1 MADAVLEE
9 DAGYR
14 DVLIFGTHTRILET
28 GRTSAPADLTD
39 PALGMQVE
47 LADGG
52 WRQLRATSLDAGL
65 SSITNVPAGRAFL
78 TYGPDIFVETA
89 ADVVDLSFSQ
99 LGRADVQFATAP
111 TPVTLN
117 FTGLEPWAANEYFG
131 VTSLNADVFRE
142 SVLASTAS
150 IPLGS
155 TTGTGTFD
163 WAASRHGLIDAT
175 RGDLSLI
182 TQHSARVVGTTTLYR
197 SISRAATV
205 NSITLQ
211 SGQTTSVAVPLT
223 PAGPLSSLDI
233 DWRTTDWEA
242 LATQTGLGATL
253 SRQTLSLHSLPGIT
267 NFLRVAPGLVF
278 LGANPGAAPIQ
289 GTVSWNNP
297 FPAAWPVIVYQRAFF
312 SHRVVALGLES
323 AWVQLAIDA
332 SELGPL
338 SGMLTPRM
346 GPPGA
351 VRINGED
358 ANANLVGV
366 GLTPTVS
373 WSAPALGTATRYQLM
388 LIEATA
394 SAGQLDLRPVAQ
406 LLTRATSVRLPPG
419 FLVPGSTCVLWVG
432 AETWGTN
439 DLERK
444 PFEVGLPARVVGVMT
459 QPFTP

>member
-1 MADAVLEE
+1 M
-9 DAGYR
+9 
-14 DVLIFGTHTRILET
+14 
-28 GRTSAPADLTD
+28 
-39 PALGMQVE
+39 
-47 LADGG
+47 
-52 WRQLRATSLDAGL
+52 
-65 SSITNVPAGRAFL
+65 
-78 TYGPDIFVETA
+78 
-89 ADVVDLSFSQ
+89 
-99 LGRADVQFATAP
+99 
-111 TPVTLN
+111 
-117 FTGLEPWAANEYFG
+117 
-131 VTSLNADVFRE
+131 
-142 SVLASTAS
+142 
-150 IPLGS
+150 
-155 TTGTGTFD
+155 
-163 WAASRHGLIDAT
+163 
-175 RGDLSLI
+175 
-182 TQHSARVVGTTTLYR
+182 
-197 SISRAATV
+197 
-205 NSITLQ
+205 
-211 SGQTTSVAVPLT
+211 
-223 PAGPLSSLDI
+223 
-233 DWRTTDWEA
+233 
-242 LATQTGLGATL
+242 
-253 SRQTLSLHSLPGIT
+253 
-267 NFLRVAPGLVF
+267 
-278 LGANPGAAPIQ
+278 
-289 GTVSWNNP
+289 
-297 FPAAWPVIVYQRAFF
+297 YQRAFF